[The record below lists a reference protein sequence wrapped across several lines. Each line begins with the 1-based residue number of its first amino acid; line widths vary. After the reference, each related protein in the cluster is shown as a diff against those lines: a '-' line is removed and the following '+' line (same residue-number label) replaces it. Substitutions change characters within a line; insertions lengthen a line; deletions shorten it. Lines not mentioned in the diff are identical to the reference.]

1 MRHGKKIAHL
11 GRTASHRKAMMAN
24 MASSLIEHKRIN
36 TTVAKAKA
44 LKKFVEPLITKA
56 KSDTTHNR
64 RVVFSA
70 LRNKYAVSELFRD
83 IAEKVADR
91 PGGYTRIIK
100 VGSRLGDNASMALIE
115 LVDFNDTYVT
125 EKPTKKRSRRRGGK
139 KKAETAPAASE
150 ADIAEDVVEE
160 VTEEQVEEV
169 QAVVD
174 TAIENVEE
182 LTEEQVEVVAE
193 VLQVSTEDVEIIAEA
208 VKTDEVVA
216 EAVEVYVERA
226 VENKDVENYTLAD
239 VVTEIQ
245 FEQFLENPIESFVS
259 FEEIDLST
267 IGDDMTQDQ
276 KEKAQEVVV
285 PVILTR
291 IASMAAF
298 IFRRS

>member
-139 KKAETAPAASE
+139 KKVETAPAASE

-160 VTEEQVEEV
+160 VTEEVAAPETEEVAVEETPA
-169 QAVVD
+169 Q
-174 TAIENVEE
+174 EE
-182 LTEEQVEVVAE
+182 SEEETKAPEPATEEV
-193 VLQVSTEDVEIIAEA
+193 TEDPSETVSEA
-208 VKTDEVVA
+208 DENQ
-216 EAVEVYVERA
+216 EDS
-226 VENKDVENYTLAD
+226 K
-239 VVTEIQ
+239 
-245 FEQFLENPIESFVS
+245 
-259 FEEIDLST
+259 EEKS
-267 IGDDMTQDQ
+267 
-276 KEKAQEVVV
+276 E
-285 PVILTR
+285 
-291 IASMAAF
+291 
-298 IFRRS
+298 